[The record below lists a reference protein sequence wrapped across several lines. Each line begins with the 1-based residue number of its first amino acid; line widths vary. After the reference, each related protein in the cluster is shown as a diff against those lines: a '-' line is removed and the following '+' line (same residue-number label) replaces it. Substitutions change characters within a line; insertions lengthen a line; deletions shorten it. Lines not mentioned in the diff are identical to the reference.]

1 MTLIPCFNFIYCWQ
15 IKVNWLY
22 LSKINKKIAFQIN
35 DKKQEI
41 SITINR
47 KVIWQDTGILVNQ
60 THPKFDKAG
69 EKSSRRLYRLDE
81 NFIRT
86 CLWTPNIR
94 LFGVKNIKI
103 YRLFTSSSDGTTME
117 AYLGTDGTITLLSIE
132 LQLTIHCTMDFR
144 MYPFDQQVSCKMPQ
158 SRAMMNKI

>member
-1 MTLIPCFNFIYCWQ
+1 ML
-15 IKVNWLY
+15 
-22 LSKINKKIAFQIN
+22 
-35 DKKQEI
+35 
-41 SITINR
+41 
-47 KVIWQDTGILVNQ
+47 WQDTGILVSQ
-60 THPKFDKAG
+60 THPKFAKAG

-86 CLWTPNIR
+86 CLWTPNLR

-117 AYLGTDGTITLLSIE
+117 AYLGTDGAISLQSIE

-144 MYPFDQQVSCKMPQ
+144 MYPFDQQVSCKYLKVVQ
-158 SRAMMNKI
+158 

>member
-1 MTLIPCFNFIYCWQ
+1 M
-15 IKVNWLY
+15 
-22 LSKINKKIAFQIN
+22 KIAFQIN
-35 DKKQEI
+35 DKRQEI

-47 KVIWQDTGILVNQ
+47 KVKWQDTGALLNQ
-60 THPKFDKAG
+60 THPKFVKTGA
-69 EKSSRRLYRLDE
+69 KSSRRLYRLDE

-103 YRLFTSSSDGTTME
+103 YRLFTSSSGGTTME
-117 AYLGTDGTITLLSIE
+117 AYLGTDSTITLQSIE

-144 MYPFDQQVSCKMPQ
+144 MYPFDQQVSCKIPQ
-158 SRAMMNKI
+158 SGAMMNINNQRLFQTNFGT

>member
-1 MTLIPCFNFIYCWQ
+1 M
-15 IKVNWLY
+15 
-22 LSKINKKIAFQIN
+22 
-35 DKKQEI
+35 
-41 SITINR
+41 
-47 KVIWQDTGILVNQ
+47 IWQDTGILVNR
-60 THPKFDKAG
+60 THPKFAKAS

-117 AYLGTDGTITLLSIE
+117 AYLGIDGAITLQSTE
-132 LQLTIHCTMDFR
+132 LQLTIHCPMDFR
-144 MYPFDQQVSCKMPQ
+144 MYPFDQQVSCKIAQ
-158 SRAMMNKI
+158 SRAMMNNID

>member
-1 MTLIPCFNFIYCWQ
+1 M
-15 IKVNWLY
+15 
-22 LSKINKKIAFQIN
+22 KIAFQIN

-47 KVIWQDTGILVNQ
+47 KVMWQDTGILLNQ
-60 THPKFDKAG
+60 THPKFAKNG

-86 CLWTPNIR
+86 CLWAPNIR

-103 YRLFTSSSDGTTME
+103 YLPFTSSSEGTTME
-117 AYLGTDGTITLLSIE
+117 AYLGTDSSITLKSIE
-132 LQLTIHCTMDFR
+132 LQLTMHCRMDFR
-144 MYPFDQQVSCKMPQ
+144 MYPFDQQVRREIP
-158 SRAMMNKI
+158 

>member
-1 MTLIPCFNFIYCWQ
+1 M
-15 IKVNWLY
+15 
-22 LSKINKKIAFQIN
+22 KIAFQIN
-35 DKKQEI
+35 DKRQEI

-47 KVIWQDTGILVNQ
+47 KVKWQDTGALLNQ
-60 THPKFDKAG
+60 THPKFVKTGA
-69 EKSSRRLYRLDE
+69 KSSRRLYRLDE

-103 YRLFTSSSDGTTME
+103 YQLFTSSSGGTTME
-117 AYLGTDGTITLLSIE
+117 AYLGTDGTITLQSIE

-144 MYPFDQQVSCKMPQ
+144 MYPFDQQVSCKIPQ
-158 SRAMMNKI
+158 TGALMNIT